1 MTITGRTVRG
11 ALYTDEQLENI
22 SCGCLL
28 ACAFVD
34 FAKARA
40 RAAGAARVLRF
51 LSEGRDRFLLDALH
65 AGHMAELKNF
75 RHRSLLRASAAIL
88 AARFRTEHGSADG
101 KYWAGLESEF
111 VREYARGRV
120 NLFEIDWE

>member
-1 MTITGRTVRG
+1 MTTTRTSGRG
-11 ALYTDEQLENI
+11 APYTDEQLDNI

-28 ACAFVD
+28 ACAFLD

-40 RAAGAARVLRF
+40 RAAGARRALRF

-75 RHRSLLRASAAIL
+75 RPRRLLRASAAIL
-88 AARFRTEHGSADG
+88 AARFRTEHGGAAG
-101 KYWAGLESEF
+101 KYWAGLEAEF

-120 NLFEIDWE
+120 YLFEIDWE